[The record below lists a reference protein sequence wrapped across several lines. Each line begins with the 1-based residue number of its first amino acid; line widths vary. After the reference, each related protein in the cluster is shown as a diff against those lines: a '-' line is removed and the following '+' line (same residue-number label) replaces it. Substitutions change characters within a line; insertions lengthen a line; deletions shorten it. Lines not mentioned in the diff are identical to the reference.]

1 MYISNI
7 QKLMMN
13 YIIYEYI
20 VMLITEFL
28 NFNDVINMYSYMALS
43 SPVWLYT
50 I

>member
-1 MYISNI
+1 
-7 QKLMMN
+7 MMN

-43 SPVWLYT
+43 NPVWLYT